1 MYFSKEQVINIAK
14 YFKNKYFQGEIEPHE
29 LAVAIIT
36 MVVAEKITEMDAA
49 FIFSEVFLGNMQ
61 AARRALKKAEGIL
74 SDELVQEIIE
84 TIEKK
89 LQK

>member
-1 MYFSKEQVINIAK
+1 
-14 YFKNKYFQGEIEPHE
+14 
-29 LAVAIIT
+29 

-61 AARRALKKAEGIL
+61 AARCALKKAEGIL